1 LALAKTIYFMPFIK
15 VYIHII
21 WTTKNR
27 ESLITKE
34 FKPFLL
40 DHIKKNSLAK
50 GIFID
55 RMNCMGNHIH
65 ILISL
70 GVEQTISKTV
80 MLLKGE
86 SSFWINKEKLTKT
99 KFEWQDEYAVFSV
112 KGNDIEKVR
121 SYIDMQEEHHQK
133 KTFEKEYD
141 EFIKEY
147 NDLG

>member
-1 LALAKTIYFMPFIK
+1 MPFIK

-27 ESLITKE
+27 ELSITKE
-34 FKPFLL
+34 LKPILL
-40 DHIKKNSLAK
+40 DHIKKNSLDK

-55 RMNCMGNHIH
+55 RMNCVGNHIH
-65 ILISL
+65 ILVSL

-99 KFEWQDEYAVFSV
+99 NFEWQDEYAVFSV
-112 KGNDIEKVR
+112 KGNDLENVR
-121 SYIDMQEEHHQK
+121 NYINMQEEHHKK
-133 KTFEKEYD
+133 KTFEKEYE
-141 EFIKEY
+141 EFFNEY
-147 NDLG
+147 NNLG